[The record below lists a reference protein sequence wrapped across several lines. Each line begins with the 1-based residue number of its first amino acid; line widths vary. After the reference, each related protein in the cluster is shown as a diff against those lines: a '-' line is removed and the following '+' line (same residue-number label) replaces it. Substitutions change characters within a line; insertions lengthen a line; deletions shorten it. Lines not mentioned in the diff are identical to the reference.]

1 MVRCGRRLC
10 YGERTNGLRPRLDA
24 ATTSDTMPWQEA
36 GLEPSTLR
44 GDAAGQSF
52 RDSVAE
58 LMNDV
63 DELVAR
69 TVANGD
75 EQRPPYAVV
84 PRSAIEASVRMNL
97 ETVHN
102 SLLAGSPVVDDHDV
116 EALTI
121 RVDER
126 LGQGLRVEDGI
137 QGWRQSIG
145 VIQERFIEIAAE
157 RGVDAAEVLDAVR
170 ILWQLSDLMT
180 NQMTSLFRSRQL
192 TGALRHSQLRAEF
205 LEKALVGGLSV
216 PEVHAR
222 GAELGLDTGIDYL
235 AVKAGT
241 AQGASVEALRR
252 RLETRATD
260 LVVVADGYCFG
271 LLSGPGGALAR
282 DDVVALG
289 PPAPLPEVAG
299 SFELATRIYEWM
311 VRHGVRGRRRIED
324 IGWRLAV
331 DRDDAVSSLLLR
343 RYRAPLEP
351 MDEFGAQ
358 IWRSIRAYVSAD
370 KNVARAA
377 EALVVHQ
384 NTLRYRL
391 ARFTEITGANLD
403 RTDTLLEVT
412 WALAADPDDAI

>member
-1 MVRCGRRLC
+1 M
-10 YGERTNGLRPRLDA
+10 EQAALRADVA
-24 ATTSDTMPWQEA
+24 A
-36 GLEPSTLR
+36 
-44 GDAAGQSF
+44 QSF
-52 RDSVAE
+52 RDSVAR
-58 LMNDV
+58 LMDDV

-69 TVANGD
+69 TVENGD

-84 PRSAIEASVRMNL
+84 PRSAITASVRMNL
-97 ETVHN
+97 ETVRR
-102 SLLAGSPVVDDHDV
+102 SLLSGSPVIDDHDV

-157 RGVDAAEVLDAVR
+157 RGVDAADVLGAVR
-170 ILWQLSDLMT
+170 VLWKLSDLMT
-180 NQMTSLFRSRQL
+180 NQMTALFRSRQL

-205 LEKALVGGLSV
+205 LEKVLAGGLPV

-222 GAELGLDTGIDYL
+222 GEELGLDTSIDYL
-235 AVKAGT
+235 TVKAGT
-241 AQGASVEALRR
+241 AEGASVEALRR

-271 LLSGPGGALAR
+271 LLSGPVGASAR
-282 DDVVALG
+282 EDVVALG

-299 SFELATRIYEWM
+299 SFELATRIYDWM
-311 VRHGVRGRRRIED
+311 GRHGVRGRRRIED

-331 DRDDAVSSLLLR
+331 DRDDAVSSLLLH
-343 RYRAPLEP
+343 RYRAPLES

-377 EALVVHQ
+377 EALIVHQ

-391 ARFTEITGANLD
+391 ARFAEVTGANLD
-403 RTDTLLEVT
+403 STETLLEVT
-412 WALAADPDDAI
+412 WALAADPEETR

>member
-1 MVRCGRRLC
+1 MRL
-10 YGERTNGLRPRLDA
+10 
-24 ATTSDTMPWQEA
+24 QEA
-36 GLEPSTLR
+36 GLEPSELR
-44 GDAAGQSF
+44 SRSAGQSF
-52 RDSVAE
+52 RDSVAR
-58 LMNDV
+58 LMDDV
-63 DELVAR
+63 DELVVR

-97 ETVHN
+97 ETVRH
-102 SLLAGSPVVDDHDV
+102 SLLAGSPVVDERDV

-157 RGVDAAEVLDAVR
+157 RGVDAAEVLSAVR

-180 NQMTSLFRSRQL
+180 NQMTALFRSRQL

-205 LEKALVGGLSV
+205 LEKVLSGGLPV

-222 GAELGLDTGIDYL
+222 GEELGLDTTIEYL

-241 AQGASVEALRR
+241 APGASVETLRR

-271 LLSGPGGALAR
+271 LLSGPVGVLAPE
-282 DDVVALG
+282 DVVALG
-289 PPAPLPEVAG
+289 PAAPLPEVAG
-299 SFELATRIYEWM
+299 SFELATRIYDWM
-311 VRHGVRGRRRIED
+311 GRHGVRGRRRIED
-324 IGWRLAV
+324 IGWLLAV
-331 DRDDAVSSLLLR
+331 DRDDAVTALLLR
-343 RYRAPLEP
+343 RYRAPLDS
-351 MDEFGAQ
+351 MGDFGAL

-370 KNVARAA
+370 KNVARAS

-403 RTDTLLEVT
+403 STDTLLEVA
-412 WALAADPDDAI
+412 WALAAEPDETT

>member
-1 MVRCGRRLC
+1 M
-10 YGERTNGLRPRLDA
+10 EQAALRADVA
-24 ATTSDTMPWQEA
+24 A
-36 GLEPSTLR
+36 
-44 GDAAGQSF
+44 QSF
-52 RDSVAE
+52 RDSVAR
-58 LMNDV
+58 LMDDV

-69 TVANGD
+69 TVENGD

-84 PRSAIEASVRMNL
+84 PRSAIKASVRMNL
-97 ETVHN
+97 ETVRR
-102 SLLAGSPVVDDHDV
+102 SLLSGSPVIDDRDV

-157 RGVDAAEVLDAVR
+157 RGVDAAEVLGAVR
-170 ILWQLSDLMT
+170 VLWKLSDLMT
-180 NQMTSLFRSRQL
+180 NQMTALFRSRQL

-205 LEKALVGGLSV
+205 LEKVLAGGLPV

-222 GAELGLDTGIDYL
+222 GEELGLDTSIDYL
-235 AVKAGT
+235 TVKAGT
-241 AQGASVEALRR
+241 AEGASVEALRR

-271 LLSGPGGALAR
+271 LLSGPVGASAR
-282 DDVVALG
+282 EDVVALG

-299 SFELATRIYEWM
+299 SFELATRIYDWM
-311 VRHGVRGRRRIED
+311 GRHGVRGRRRIED

-331 DRDDAVSSLLLR
+331 DRDDAVSSLLLH
-343 RYRAPLEP
+343 RYRTPLESL
-351 MDEFGAQ
+351 DEFGAQ

-377 EALVVHQ
+377 EALIVHQ

-391 ARFTEITGANLD
+391 ARFAEVTGANLD
-403 RTDTLLEVT
+403 STETLLEVT
-412 WALAADPDDAI
+412 WALAADPEETMWIGRGESPQPPALRL

>member
-1 MVRCGRRLC
+1 M
-10 YGERTNGLRPRLDA
+10 
-24 ATTSDTMPWQEA
+24 
-36 GLEPSTLR
+36 EPSALR
-44 GDAAGQSF
+44 SDAAGQSF
-52 RDSVAE
+52 RDSVAR
-58 LMNDV
+58 LMDDV

-97 ETVHN
+97 ETVRN

-116 EALTI
+116 ESLTI

-157 RGVDAAEVLDAVR
+157 RGVDAAEVLAAVR
-170 ILWQLSDLMT
+170 VLWQLSDLMT
-180 NQMTSLFRSRQL
+180 NQMTALFRSRQL

-205 LEKALVGGLSV
+205 LEKVLAGGLPV

-222 GAELGLDTGIDYL
+222 GEELGLDTTVDYL
-235 AVKAGT
+235 TVKAGT

-252 RLETRATD
+252 RLETRAAD
-260 LVVVADGYCFG
+260 LVVVADGYSFG
-271 LLSGPGGALAR
+271 LLSGPVGVLAR
-282 DDVVALG
+282 DDGVALG
-289 PPAPLPEVAG
+289 SPAPQPEVAG
-299 SFELATRIYEWM
+299 SFELATPIYDWM
-311 VRHGVRGRRRIED
+311 RRHGVHGRRRIEV

-331 DRDDAVSSLLLR
+331 DRDEAVSSLLLR

-358 IWRSIRAYVSAD
+358 IWRSVRAYLGAD
-370 KNVARAA
+370 RNVARAA

-403 RTDTLLEVT
+403 STDTLLEVA
-412 WALAADPDDAI
+412 WALAADPDETT

>member
-1 MVRCGRRLC
+1 M
-10 YGERTNGLRPRLDA
+10 EQAALRADVA
-24 ATTSDTMPWQEA
+24 A
-36 GLEPSTLR
+36 
-44 GDAAGQSF
+44 QSF
-52 RDSVAE
+52 RDSVAR
-58 LMNDV
+58 LMDDV

-69 TVANGD
+69 TVENGD

-84 PRSAIEASVRMNL
+84 PRSAITASVRMNL
-97 ETVHN
+97 ETVRR
-102 SLLAGSPVVDDHDV
+102 SLLSGSPVIDDHDV

-157 RGVDAAEVLDAVR
+157 RGVDASEVLGAVR
-170 ILWQLSDLMT
+170 VLWKLSDLMT
-180 NQMTSLFRSRQL
+180 NQMTALFRSRQL

-205 LEKALVGGLSV
+205 LEKVLAGGLPV

-222 GAELGLDTGIDYL
+222 GEELGLDTSIDYL
-235 AVKAGT
+235 TVKAGT
-241 AQGASVEALRR
+241 AEGASVEALRR

-271 LLSGPGGALAR
+271 LLSGPVGASAR
-282 DDVVALG
+282 EDVVALG

-299 SFELATRIYEWM
+299 SFELATRIYDWM
-311 VRHGVRGRRRIED
+311 GRHGVRGRRRIED

-331 DRDDAVSSLLLR
+331 DRDDAVSSLLLH
-343 RYRAPLEP
+343 RYRAPLES

-377 EALVVHQ
+377 EALIVHQ

-391 ARFTEITGANLD
+391 ARFAEVTGANLD
-403 RTDTLLEVT
+403 STETLLEVT
-412 WALAADPDDAI
+412 WALAADPEESM